1 MVYDAASSR
10 NNKTPKE
17 HALEN
22 SGIGSSIDTI
32 IIEKHCLL
40 SCNKGVSNELP
51 LSSLPGI
58 IDTGHTNMRTTKK
71 KKEIVR
77 AVSHPSARHWSC
89 SERLFLSYK
98 YLVIGRAAPKVPYR
112 QL

>member
-22 SGIGSSIDTI
+22 AGISSSTDTI
-32 IIEKHCLL
+32 IIEKHSLL

-51 LSSLPGI
+51 LSSLPGFI
-58 IDTGHTNMRTTKK
+58 GTGRTNMRTTKRKRK
-71 KKEIVR
+71 KKKKKKKKR
-77 AVSHPSARHWSC
+77 
-89 SERLFLSYK
+89 K
-98 YLVIGRAAPKVPYR
+98 
-112 QL
+112 